1 MGRECWGRDLTL
13 GQPLSICILLGRG
26 ALQTERA
33 FCWGKV
39 DVEGKS
45 SLYTN
50 LCTLVDKQAWFE
62 VDPKLH
68 KVRAWWDQPSYMF
81 FFGQLIAQG
90 IYSFIA
96 RACRRM
102 YTYVWML
109 SSHLLFPFQANS
121 FRVLYQYVFY
131 VRKTNW
137 SARGDVIRIIQ
148 PGLGLISCPP
158 LLSTSYL
165 LLYSIVIIRS
175 LGQWPVHDWIDVVFQ
190 TGSKLESTIVCY
202 SVTWHYVQEIN

>member
-1 MGRECWGRDLTL
+1 MGHECWGRDLTL

-33 FCWGKV
+33 FRWGKV

-81 FFGQLIAQG
+81 FSANWSRKEYTHLSLALAVACIHTFECFPVISCFLFRLIHSG
-90 IYSFIA
+90 CFTNTSFMCAKRIEV
-96 RACRRM
+96 RGG
-102 YTYVWML
+102 ML
-109 SSHLLFPFQANS
+109 SVS
-121 FRVLYQYVFY
+121 FSQVLASYRARRFYLPRIYFSTQSLSFEVLGNGRCMTESMLCSKPALNWRVL
-131 VRKTNW
+131 
-137 SARGDVIRIIQ
+137 
-148 PGLGLISCPP
+148 
-158 LLSTSYL
+158 
-165 LLYSIVIIRS
+165 
-175 LGQWPVHDWIDVVFQ
+175 
-190 TGSKLESTIVCY
+190 
-202 SVTWHYVQEIN
+202 